1 MLQTVLLGTI
11 CQLFGLSITQMCRR
25 MRLLFGRL
33 ARACFNATVSGH
45 PQGVFQP
52 HARIRD
58 RFRSHPKR

>member
-1 MLQTVLLGTI
+1 MLQTVLLGTL
-11 CQLFGLSITQMCRR
+11 CQLFGLSFSLMCRR
-25 MRLLFGRL
+25 MQPLFGRL
-33 ARACFNATVSGH
+33 ICARFNATVSGH